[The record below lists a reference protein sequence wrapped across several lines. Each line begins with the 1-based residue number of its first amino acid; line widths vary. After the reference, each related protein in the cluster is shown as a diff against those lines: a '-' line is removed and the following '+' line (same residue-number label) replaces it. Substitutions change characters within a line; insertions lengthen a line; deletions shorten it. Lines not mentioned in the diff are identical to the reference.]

1 MRTTRFIKALLRDER
16 GTSAVEYGII
26 LGLIVVGLFLV
37 ISGVAHETA
46 RMWNY
51 VEEKSAVAHKGA

>member
-1 MRTTRFIKALLRDER
+1 MHIARFLKALLRDTR
-16 GTSAVEYGII
+16 GTSAVEYGLI

-37 ISGVAHETA
+37 FSGVAHETS

-51 VEEKSAVAHKGA
+51 VEEKSAEAHSGA